1 MLTERRR
8 DSREML
14 NRHSSAVIDS
24 NQAFTGALPEEVNT
38 MIGSLARPIAWSQSL
53 GRRITVALIPKAGDD
68 LQLLHDRTTLS
79 KTDLV
84 NRAIISHA
92 FIDAQQR
99 AGRDLIVRDNGT
111 GETKLVRFV

>member
-1 MLTERRR
+1 MR
-8 DSREML
+8 
-14 NRHSSAVIDS
+14 A
-24 NQAFTGALPEEVNT
+24 GATVAGGKDTPAAPAPPE
-38 MIGSLARPIAWSQSL
+38 
-53 GRRITVALIPKAGDD
+53 RITVALIPKAGDD